1 MKTETKYF
9 VQPYAKK
16 GKKVRMAYMVK
27 AKGNARPVGKVY
39 RQGVLPLQAHAPT
52 RCAASARATPDRS
65 FRLKS
70 LGSFSKRGMYA
81 TTITF
86 VPKKGSVYKSSSS
99 GPRYFYVK

>member
-1 MKTETKYF
+1 MGIA
-9 VQPYAKK
+9 YA
-16 GKKVRMAYMVK
+16 VK
-27 AKGNARPVGKVY
+27 AKGNARPMSKFYVNVYYLYKGRAYKV
-39 RQGVLPLQAHAPT
+39 RSFSQGYYGPG
-52 RCAASARATPDRS
+52 